1 MCSDNMTKP
10 YTAFECSFFWFS
22 LVEGFILFM
31 KNIIVEEQIKI
42 SAKYLFRLGPT
53 IGIFYFFFINKIEAI
68 NYELKD

>member
-1 MCSDNMTKP
+1 
-10 YTAFECSFFWFS
+10 
-22 LVEGFILFM
+22 M

-68 NYELKD
+68 NYELKDWETNYFLFINFNWNRLSTTTTSMQN